1 MADLN
6 LYTVSAG
13 LRIVSDVSDV
23 VYTSFSTKR
32 NNVSNNELTIIGV
45 VKKNYAEYD
54 IDFTEWD
61 NVLLNDEVYPLAIVL
76 QNALTN
82 IATNINVLANGKQTG
97 TLFGDD
103 TRQTKRNPVTS
114 GKYSQ
119 GLPLF
124 AANIV
129 INGTGYWENVDVAG
143 ILNGASEFGTGTD
156 ADGKIY
162 VSAKN
167 LNRYEAGQLA
177 FYLLTSAWNGVSE
190 ATGDFCAF
198 VGASQPGLVS
208 DGQEGDIKEGYM
220 FGWSKTGTEVKA
232 IIRVYKGFN
241 FTDYPTELVFPSAT
255 ENLKIFQFETGYLGI
270 HPLLLYLVD
279 TESLQQRL
287 LSKVVFNQ
295 KVTSV
300 NNPDLAISVYL
311 ENLGNTTNVTVRN
324 GSFQYGNYSE
334 RTSPD
339 ASSRRW
345 LDSYSAAAVGSGV
358 DTVLAVYQVP
368 EKVTMHSRI
377 DSGGTSASEFR
388 NTVSNRLNLVDA
400 VATSAANKPISINV
414 YLVPKAD
421 VIANYTAVNPFI
433 NVLERA
439 TGVNITSVSLANAD
453 KIVNLPD
460 IRNDHFRDV
469 EKYNFLLTTEL
480 VGVVTVS
487 SSNVIA
493 DLEYTLNTED
503 LF

>member
-6 LYTVSAG
+6 LYTVSGG

-23 VYTSFSTKR
+23 VFDRFSHKR
-32 NNVSNNELTIIGV
+32 NNIANNELTIVGI
-45 VKKNYAEYD
+45 VKNNYAEYD
-54 IDFTEWD
+54 IDFDDWD
-61 NVLLNDEVYPLAIVL
+61 NVYLNTELYLLAVVL

-82 IATNINVLANGKQTG
+82 IAANVNILANGKQTG

-103 TRQTKRNPVTS
+103 SRQTKRNPVTS

-129 INGTGYWENVDVAG
+129 INGSGYWENIKVGG
-143 ILNGASEFGTGTD
+143 ILNGVSEFGTGTD
-156 ADGKIY
+156 IDGKIY

-177 FYLLTSAWNGVSE
+177 YYLLTSAWNGVSE
-190 ATGDFCAF
+190 STGDFVAL

-220 FGWSKTGTEVKA
+220 FGWKRTGDDIRA

-241 FTDYPTELVFPSAT
+241 FTDYPTDLVFPSAT

-270 HPLLLYLVD
+270 HPLLLYVID
-279 TESLQQRL
+279 VESLQQKL
-287 LSKVVFNQ
+287 LAKVSFNQ

-300 NNPDLAISVYL
+300 NNPDLAISVYM
-311 ENLGNTTNVTVRN
+311 ENLGNSTNVTVRN
-324 GSFQYGNYSE
+324 GSFQYGNYAE
-334 RTSPD
+334 RISPD

-345 LDSYSAAAVGSGV
+345 LDSYSAGAVGSGV

-368 EKVTMHSRI
+368 EKVNMYSKI
-377 DSGGTSASEFR
+377 DSVGTTTSEYR

-421 VIANYTAVNPFI
+421 VVATYTPVNPFI

-439 TGVNITSVSLANAD
+439 TGASITSVSLANAD

-460 IRNDHFRDV
+460 IRDDHFRDV

-487 SSNVIA
+487 STNAIA

>member
-6 LYTVSAG
+6 LYTVSSG
-13 LRIVSDVSDV
+13 LRIVSDVSDF
-23 VYTSFSTKR
+23 TINEFSVKR
-32 NNVSNNELTIIGV
+32 NNIVNNELTIIGDI
-45 VKKNYAEYD
+45 KDNYAEFN
-54 IDFTEWD
+54 IDFDFWD
-61 NVLLNDEVYPLAIVL
+61 NVYLNSELYTLALLL
-76 QNALTN
+76 QNTLTN
-82 IATNINVLANGKQTG
+82 VAPNVNILANGKSTG

-103 TRQTKRNPVTS
+103 YIQTKRSPIGS

-119 GLPLF
+119 GLPIHS
-124 AANIV
+124 ANIL
-129 INGTGYWENVDVAG
+129 INGSGYWENVNVATV
-143 ILNGASEFGTGTD
+143 INGASEFGTGTD
-156 ADGKIY
+156 VDGKIY

-167 LNRYEAGQLA
+167 LNRYEAGQLSY
-177 FYLLTSAWNGVSE
+177 YLLTSAWNGISE
-190 ATGDFCAF
+190 SNGDFIAL
-198 VGASQPGLVS
+198 VGASQAGLLS

-220 FGWSKTGTEVKA
+220 FGWKRTGEDIRA
-232 IIRVYKGFN
+232 IVRVYKGFS
-241 FTDYPTELVFPSAT
+241 FTDYPTDLVFPSAT

-279 TESLQQRL
+279 TEILQQKL
-287 LSKVVFNQ
+287 LAKVVFNQ

-300 NNPDLAISVYL
+300 NNPDLAISVYV
-311 ENLGNTTNVTVRN
+311 ENLGNTSNITVRN

-334 RTSPD
+334 RESPD

-345 LDSYSAAAVGSGV
+345 LDSFNSASVASGT

-368 EKVTMHSRI
+368 EKVDMYSRI
-377 DSGGTSASEFR
+377 DSIGTSINEFR

-421 VIANYTAVNPFI
+421 VTATYTAVNPYI

-439 TGVNITSVSLANAD
+439 TGANITSVSLANAT

-460 IRNDHFRDV
+460 IRSDHFRDV
-469 EKYNFLLTTEL
+469 QKYNFLLNTEL
-480 VGVVTVS
+480 VGVITVS
-487 SSNVIA
+487 STNTIT